1 MLRTPI
7 YRLLS
12 PLAAAA
18 LLSANIPFKLKSKDM
33 VSKAYALT
41 AAQTITIESQ
51 KRRDPMVAQ
60 ITLNKSGQ
68 SIADIKVSHDD
79 RDLLLPVSAFNEIQ
93 GAKIAWLEKRGG
105 LSTLM
110 LAGEYKGKVWKL
122 ALEFH
127 PKQLWKRRLSIEGI
141 RRDEFT
147 FYDRDDME
155 PSQPEHRDSMTMG
168 LDLESKDRPES

>member
-1 MLRTPI
+1 MPRPAL
-7 YRLLS
+7 YRLLL

-18 LLSANIPFKLKSKDM
+18 SLSANIPFKLKSKDM

-41 AAQTITIESQ
+41 ASKTITIESV
-51 KRRDPMVAQ
+51 KHRDPMVAQ
-60 ITLNKSGQ
+60 ITLDKAGQ
-68 SIADIKVSHDD
+68 AITDIKMSHDD

-93 GAKIAWLEKRGG
+93 GPKIAWLEKRGA
-105 LSTLM
+105 LLTLM
-110 LAGEYKGKVWKL
+110 LAGEHKGKVWKL

-127 PKQLWKRRLSIEGI
+127 PKQLWKRRLSVEGV

-155 PSQPEHRDSMTMG
+155 PSKPEHRDAMTMG
-168 LDLESKDRPES
+168 LDLESD